1 MTEKKNASKQGV
13 KARRGLGLPSLSKN
27 VSYVFFIGFL
37 GLVYIF
43 NSHYAEGNLRKTK
56 SLENQI
62 REAKWEY
69 MSIKSDIMQ
78 KSTRSE
84 IIKKLDGYEGLENK
98 NLPKK
103 IEASKS

>member
-1 MTEKKNASKQGV
+1 MSETKPKKSRKKKRIAF
-13 KARRGLGLPSLSKN
+13 ALPSLAKN
-27 VSYVFFIGFL
+27 VSYVMFVGLL

-43 NSHYAEGNLRKTK
+43 NSHYAEANMRKTK
-56 SLENQI
+56 NLENQI

-84 IIKKLDGYEGLENK
+84 IIRKLEGYEKMENR

-103 IEASKS
+103 IEATKS